1 MNTTIK
7 NKKRGGFSQNSNTNS
22 LRQIL
27 KTYLNKTQ
35 KSNNSISSNTSSFS
49 SLFYK
54 ADVNQEIDNIKKIYD
69 VLLHKLEEYI
79 KTWNGNIKKEL
90 NDLIKQI
97 ILIQNEILMQ
107 CKHYKENNN
116 NINCSAYIEK
126 FINQIDGEYGYKN
139 RVERI
144 IENIE
149 NIKSPMKKTKK
160 NKKRTIQKRGVIL
173 ILEHLLEEIDTYA
186 NNIKKL

>member
-1 MNTTIK
+1 MNKTIK
-7 NKKRGGFSQNSNTNS
+7 KKKGVFSQNTNTNS

-27 KTYLNKTQ
+27 KTYLNKTE
-35 KSNNSISSNTSSFS
+35 KSNNSISSSKSSFS

-54 ADVNQEIDNIKKIYD
+54 ADINREIDNIKELYD

-97 ILIQNEILMQ
+97 IYIQNEILIQ
-107 CKHYKENNN
+107 CKNYKEKNNKDCN
-116 NINCSAYIEK
+116 VYIEK
-126 FINQIDGEYGYKN
+126 FIEQIDGEYGYKN

-149 NIKSPMKKTKK
+149 NIKSPIKKTKK
-160 NKKRTIQKRGVIL
+160 NKKKTIQKRGVIL
-173 ILEHLLEEIDTYA
+173 MLEHLLEEINIYA
-186 NNIKKL
+186 NNIKSL